1 MKRDPA
7 AVTAQLTALAAHA
20 QRRMRHC
27 VQAQALAGSILQ
39 PVVDGRRLLNFCSND
54 YLGLAGDPRLTQ
66 ALRAAATH
74 WGAGAGAAHL
84 VTGHTAEH
92 HALEEELAD
101 FTGREAALL
110 FSTGYM
116 ANVGVI
122 TALTQRGEVILQDKR
137 NHASLIDGARQSD
150 ARLLRYRHG
159 DAGEAARIA
168 AQHAPSLALIASDGV
183 FSMEGDIAPLPAL
196 AAIAQRHA
204 AWLLVDDAHGF
215 GVLGANGGGSLQAAG
230 LSAAQ
235 VPLLM
240 GTLGKAAGSFGAF
253 LAGDREVIE
262 LILQRARSYIYTT
275 AMPAAIA
282 AATRAA
288 LLILR
293 EEGWRRER
301 LQQLIAKF
309 RDGAAARGLPLMAS
323 STAIQPLLVAGSA
336 RCLAVSEALRQ
347 RGFWVSA
354 IRHPTVP
361 AGSERLRVTLSAAH
375 RDADVESLLDALAE
389 SMAAI
394 HAAADAAGDAAGDAP

>member
-1 MKRDPA
+1 MKRDATAVA
-7 AVTAQLTALAAHA
+7 AELAALAARA
-20 QRRMRHC
+20 QRRVRRC
-27 VQAQALAGSILQ
+27 VEAQAAPGSILA
-39 PVVDGRRLLNFCSND
+39 PVLQGQRLVNFCSND
-54 YLGLAGDPRLTQ
+54 YLGLAGDPRLAQ
-66 ALRAAATH
+66 AMRAAATK

-122 TALTQRGEVILQDKR
+122 TALTARDELILQDKL

-150 ARLLRYRHG
+150 AQLLRYRHG
-159 DAGEAARIA
+159 DADEAARIA
-168 AQHAPSLALIASDGV
+168 AEQAQRLTLIATDGV
-183 FSMEGDIAPLPAL
+183 FSMDGDIAPLREL
-196 AAIAQRHA
+196 AATARRHA

-215 GVLGANGGGSLQAAG
+215 GVLGSNGRGSLEAAG
-230 LSAAQ
+230 LGTAE

-253 LAGDREVIE
+253 VAGDREAIE

-275 AMPAAIA
+275 AMPPAIA

-288 LLILR
+288 LAILR
-293 EEGWRRER
+293 EEPGRRER
-301 LQQLIAKF
+301 LQRLIAIF
-309 RDGAAARGLPLMAS
+309 RSGAAARALPLMTS
-323 STAIQPLLVAGSA
+323 ITAIQPVLVPGAS
-336 RCLAVSEALRQ
+336 RVLAASEALRQ

-354 IRHPTVP
+354 IRYPTVP

-375 RDADVESLLDALAE
+375 SDAQVESLLDALAQCVP
-389 SMAAI
+389 AAEVAI
-394 HAAADAAGDAAGDAP
+394 NQAAT